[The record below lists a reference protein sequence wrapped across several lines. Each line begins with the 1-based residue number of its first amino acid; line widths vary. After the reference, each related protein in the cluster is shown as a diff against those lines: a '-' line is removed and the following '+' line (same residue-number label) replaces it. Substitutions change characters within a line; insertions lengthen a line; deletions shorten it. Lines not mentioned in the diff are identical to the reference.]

1 MPTFS
6 YNARDAAGKSH
17 AGTLTA
23 DSRRGLL
30 THLQQRGLT
39 PTSINETAGGLM
51 GALRLP
57 RFGAGSGT
65 KSRVGKAQGYRVR
78 PAELVVVTRQ
88 LATIV
93 NAGLPLMQGLDI
105 LAEQSDNPRL
115 ESVLKQIS
123 SDVEA
128 GESFSDALR
137 KHPRA
142 FSGLYVSMVRAGE
155 ASGNLDGILLRL
167 ADYMEATENLK
178 RKVKSA
184 MTYPVVAFLFVV
196 ILASGLIIWVV
207 PKFEEIFASFDAEL
221 PGVTQL
227 LLDISRL
234 LRANLLWVSAG
245 LIVGTVVLR
254 MFVTRTDE
262 GRYRFD
268 QMMLRLPVFGKL
280 LSKVAISRFART
292 LSTLTRSGVPILGA
306 LEIVEKTAGNEVFS
320 RAINSAQDSIRA
332 GQPLA
337 EPLVAAG
344 VFPPMVT
351 RMISVGEKTGALET
365 LLSKI
370 SDFYDSEVDATV
382 SALTSLIEPILIIML
397 GVVVGFIVIALFM
410 PIFSMSSIIN

>member
-6 YNARDAAGKSH
+6 YNARDAAGNSQS
-17 AGTLTA
+17 GTLTA
-23 DSRRGLL
+23 DSRRSLL

-39 PTSINETAGGLM
+39 PTSISEAAVRRSA
-51 GALRLP
+51 ALHLP
-57 RFGAGSGT
+57 RFGAAAGT
-65 KSRVGKAQGYRVR
+65 GPAKKQTYRVR

-115 ESVLKQIS
+115 ETVLKQIS

-142 FSGLYVSMVRAGE
+142 FSNLYVSMVRAGE

-167 ADYMEATENLK
+167 ADYMEATEILK
-178 RKVKSA
+178 RKVKAA
-184 MTYPVVAFLFVV
+184 MTYPVAALVFV
-196 ILASGLIIWVV
+196 ILLASGLIMFVV
-207 PKFEEIFASFDAEL
+207 PKFEEIFASFGAEL
-221 PGVTQL
+221 PAVTQL
-227 LLDISRL
+227 LLNISRV
-234 LRANLLWVSAG
+234 LRGNILWLSAV
-245 LIVGTVVLR
+245 LIVGVVALR
-254 MFVTRTDE
+254 LVITRTQE

-268 QMMLRLPVFGKL
+268 QLLLRLPIFGKL

-306 LEIVEKTAGNEVFS
+306 LEIVERTSGNEVFA
-320 RAINSAQDSIRA
+320 RAINSAQDSVRA

-365 LLSKI
+365 LLAKI

-397 GVVVGFIVIALFM
+397 GVIVGFIVIALFM
-410 PIFSMSSIIN
+410 PIFSMSSIIK

>member
-6 YNARDAAGKSH
+6 YNARDAAGNSH
-17 AGTLTA
+17 TGTLTA
-23 DSRRGLL
+23 DTRRSLL

-39 PTSINETAGGLM
+39 PTSISETAARHPT
-51 GALRLP
+51 ALRLP
-57 RFGAGSGT
+57 RFGAAAGARPAKERT
-65 KSRVGKAQGYRVR
+65 YRVR

-115 ESVLKQIS
+115 ETVLKQIS

-128 GESFSDALR
+128 GESFSDSLR

-167 ADYMEATENLK
+167 ADYMEATEILK

-184 MTYPVVAFLFVV
+184 MMYPAFALGFVLILTTLLIIFVV
-196 ILASGLIIWVV
+196 
-207 PKFEEIFASFDAEL
+207 PTFEGVFASFGAQL
-221 PGVTQL
+221 PGPTRML
-227 LLDISRL
+227 LSLSRWIRSNGWL
-234 LRANLLWVSAG
+234 LAAA
-245 LIVGTVVLR
+245 IVATIVALR
-254 MFVTRTDE
+254 IVITRTE
-262 GRYRFD
+262 QGRYRFD
-268 QMMLRLPVFGKL
+268 LFQLKLPIFGKL
-280 LSKVAISRFART
+280 FAKVAISRFTRT

-306 LEIVEKTAGNEVFS
+306 LEIVERTSGNEVFA
-320 RAINSAQDSIRA
+320 RAINSAQDSVRA

-365 LLSKI
+365 LLAKI

-382 SALTSLIEPILIIML
+382 SALTSLIEPLLIILL
-397 GVVVGFIVIALFM
+397 GVVVGSIAIALYL
-410 PIFSMSSIIN
+410 PIFSMSSIIK